1 MMHKQEIKLLDVVAL
16 LKDKQESK
24 LSIGQVG
31 TVVEILDKGIFEVE
45 FSNKTGET
53 IALVPLKEEEL
64 LLLHYEFEVV

>member
-1 MMHKQEIKLLDVVAL
+1 MQKQEIKLLDVVAL

-64 LLLHYEFEVV
+64 LLLHYEVEMV